1 MAQTPPIEVLAF
13 SEEAKGQVHIVLA
26 RLEQGKWYKRQLFR
40 VYNAYH
46 RDVAMST
53 DRRYLYFL
61 SEQTWVGNLKEGG
74 DLKPLSPYLYLCVFS
89 PNGRYLLGKSL
100 GGRTS
105 DLVVFDVHKRT
116 HKILAEGRVDFDG
129 FGWYPDSRH
138 IWFGEEI
145 VLNKHNPS
153 RPKTLQASQVDIPT
167 GNQRKLSTNEA
178 RRINTDWGLL
188 DSRFRIGGIAYKLGY
203 AYSRSGQVRVVISPE
218 QAPNTGQ
225 KTVRQAVVVQWRD
238 GRSRVALSSQQ
249 HQWDAIYA
257 LDVSDDG
264 RWVLLLC
271 TNEYRAFT
279 GSTGLAQKIVM
290 VNTAARHPFT
300 VFELDDWGRVGELLL
315 MGTYAKGLLGVCQFA
330 STG

>member
-1 MAQTPPIEVLAF
+1 M
-13 SEEAKGQVHIVLA
+13 
-26 RLEQGKWYKRQLFR
+26 
-40 VYNAYH
+40 
-46 RDVAMST
+46 
-53 DRRYLYFL
+53 
-61 SEQTWVGNLKEGG
+61 
-74 DLKPLSPYLYLCVFS
+74 
-89 PNGRYLLGKSL
+89 
-100 GGRTS
+100 
-105 DLVVFDVHKRT
+105 FDVHKRT
-116 HKILAEGRVDFDG
+116 HKILTEGRVDFDG

-145 VLNKHNPS
+145 PLTKQSLHGA
-153 RPKTLQASQVDIPT
+153 KTLQAYQTDILS
-167 GNQRKLSTNEA
+167 GKQRRLSAREA
-178 RRINTDWGLL
+178 LRINTDWGSLNG
-188 DSRFRIGGIAYKLGY
+188 RFRIGGIAYKPGY

-218 QAPNTGQ
+218 EASTTGQ

-279 GSTGLAQKIVM
+279 GSTGLAQKIVV

-315 MGTYAKGLLGVCQFA
+315 MGSRARGLSGVCQFA
-330 STG
+330 PRG